1 MRKLTRVRT
10 DVLPSTTIT
19 AGLPQVNPFSRPK
32 SFIKGMVHAV
42 LATAIFRC
50 WHFILFYS
58 LEAFVVTYFY
68 MVHGKTFLA
77 IENTLMNVLGTVLGF
92 VIGYRSSASFER
104 YNEGRRFWSQV
115 VLNVRM
121 FARTVWFHVPDGPTN
136 GMQMGPAKD
145 VSEYK
150 ARTLVEK
157 KTVLNLLEA
166 FAVALKHYLRGET
179 SNVYY
184 EDLYPLIKFLPA
196 YALPAGYEI
205 QWPDPRNPK
214 ARTSSQIP
222 RASAQVNRSS
232 FQVHQDG
239 LPLPAT
245 TKQRGPT
252 LNVQPPSLDEKRGM
266 SESTAHE
273 NIIYLAPSRDPPPYH
288 IFDFWPMSL
297 FVRSL
302 QKGGK
307 ELKGRKA
314 LRDRAKNPSNSDNV
328 ALEIS
333 LYLSSYVAS
342 LQQRGLDGLTAGT
355 LMGALGQ
362 LVDALTGLERV
373 LSTPVPWAYNV
384 HIWFVALIWLLL
396 LILKPLGWLTIP
408 GVALASFVYCGLMK
422 CAEEIEDPFGY
433 DYNDL
438 NLDHFT
444 HNIIRKELASL
455 TALPMPDPTKWA
467 FSPENDAVFDVDGN
481 AIYLDPDSLAPPSV
495 WVKRGETEIR
505 AALSAGNDAPV
516 TPIPIPAKTLSP
528 PLERMASPATIRSS
542 IDGSSTQG
550 AIGAG
555 VLQPGGSLSA
565 HKSSFGSPDGAGLVA
580 GAAVAAAGINAEV
593 VPFDFTNSPSPP
605 PTGV

>member
-1 MRKLTRVRT
+1 MENGYTSATAYQGPNHTEPMRKLTRVRT

-166 FAVALKHYLRGET
+166 FAVASSTICEEKR
-179 SNVYY
+179 
-184 EDLYPLIKFLPA
+184 FLPA

-362 LVDALTGLERV
+362 LRV

-396 LILKPLGWLTIP
+396 LPFQILKPLGWLTIP

-481 AIYLDPDSLAPPSV
+481 AIYLDPDSLAPP
-495 WVKRGETEIR
+495 R
-505 AALSAGNDAPV
+505 NDAPV